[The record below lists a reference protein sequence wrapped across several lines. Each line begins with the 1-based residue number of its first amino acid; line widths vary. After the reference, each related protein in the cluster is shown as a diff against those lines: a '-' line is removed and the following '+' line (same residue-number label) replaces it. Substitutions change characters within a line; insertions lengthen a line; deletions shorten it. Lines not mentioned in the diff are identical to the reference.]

1 MKQGY
6 GRERIYM
13 SRHSDGNSYS
23 SFHNQLWDKSGS
35 TNRTQNQ
42 FRKFKKPIEKA
53 VYKEVCIIIKK
64 IDGWKI
70 QL

>member
-23 SFHNQLWDKSGS
+23 SFHNQLWDNSGS
-35 TNRTQNQ
+35 TYLSQNQ
-42 FRKFKKPIEKA
+42 FRKYKKPIEKG
-53 VYKEVCIIIKK
+53 VNKDVCIIY
-64 IDGWKI
+64 
-70 QL
+70 